1 MANWDIFHAVRL
13 QVEQELTTEAVRQ
26 GLASGAILPDDLARP
41 AGSGTNWTRIAEIPD
56 LNPPGPDAATAG
68 DEALDELHLEAEG
81 SALDVQFDD
90 EDSALD
96 AVFDEPDADA
106 PPPEPR
112 PAPDQAPTI
121 DRPRPAPVTPS
132 TPGSDVADELTEVSA
147 WDVAE
152 ADAPVVPEAYDP
164 LDEDEDASAFTLAGD
179 PSPEADEIDLT
190 AMVDVAFQLVLFF
203 LVTATT
209 IYFKTLE
216 IPTPEPEDEEAVAQ
230 QMRTLDELLDE
241 YILVEIDP
249 DGVVEVDREP
259 VAIGELPDRL
269 RQVRADSLRTG
280 MLLMAD
286 FTTPHRNAVAAV
298 DAAND
303 VGLEIAI
310 ARPSAPPE

>member
-1 MANWDIFHAVRL
+1 MATWDIFHAVRL
-13 QVEQELTTEAVRQ
+13 QVEQGLTTEAVLE
-26 GLASGAILPDDLARP
+26 GLASGAIVPDDLARP
-41 AGSGTNWTRIAEIPD
+41 ADSGTNWTRIAEIGELTAPV
-56 LNPPGPDAATAG
+56 AEATPESADAG
-68 DEALDELHLEAEG
+68 DEALDELHLDPEG
-81 SALDVQFDD
+81 SDLDPQIAD

-96 AVFDEPDADA
+96 AVFDEPDAEA
-106 PPPEPR
+106 PEPDPESR
-112 PAPDQAPTI
+112 SSPDEAAAIEQ
-121 DRPRPAPVTPS
+121 
-132 TPGSDVADELTEVSA
+132 PGP
-147 WDVAE
+147 AE
-152 ADAPVVPEAYDP
+152 ASPWIMPGASDP

-179 PSPEADEIDLT
+179 PSPEAEEIDLT

-209 IYFKTLE
+209 LYFKTLE

-269 RQVRADSLRTG
+269 RKVRADSLRTA

-310 ARPSAPPE
+310 AKPSAPPE